1 MTNHSLLDALRI
13 DTFNDRRK
21 ALRELATPA
30 LSMITSSD
38 VREAFEDS
46 RLVGDE
52 MAQINPRPTVS
63 GLRDSLD
70 EDTLCALIDGRI
82 SDMDVIRAIEDP
94 DGHGET
100 SAASKTGYVF
110 GRPKGLPH
118 GQREILLKSTPTAKE
133 TPMSYN
139 IADFGL
145 QDYIDI
151 FDHCVDAGYDGDDVL
166 EAMETALGAPAETI
180 NGMQALVHART
191 EKPIDKTVL
200 SSSIQKAADDVVR
213 ELEQDG
219 E

>member
-1 MTNHSLLDALRI
+1 MTNHSLLNALRI

-30 LSMITSSD
+30 LSGLSTKD
-38 VREAFEDS
+38 VQRAFRNS
-46 RLVGDE
+46 RLVGTE
-52 MAQINPRPTVS
+52 MAQINPRATVS

-82 SDMDVIRAIEDP
+82 HCYAVMRAIVDP
-94 DGHGET
+94 DGEGET

-118 GQREILLKSTPTAKE
+118 GQREILLETTPTAKE

-151 FDHCVDAGYDGDDVL
+151 FDHCVGHRLRRRRRA
-166 EAMETALGAPAETI
+166 
-180 NGMQALVHART
+180 
-191 EKPIDKTVL
+191 
-200 SSSIQKAADDVVR
+200 
-213 ELEQDG
+213 
-219 E
+219 